1 MILLKLYGFQ
11 LVYVNILFYYYR
23 IFSNQKLLSMKDFIN
38 KVKAF
43 FNIKNIIITSVGVVV
58 IGLLLFI
65 LNLGSGS
72 SDGLKVIPEDTSAV
86 GVIDFYS
93 IVQKGELDEISEKK
107 FFDKYY
113 KSFRREVPKKIRN
126 IMDDFIENPSIS
138 GINFMSDIFMFYIDE
153 GEDEKYGCMSFGIS
167 SEKKFS
173 EFIEDILDET
183 DIDYDIEDED
193 NYKYVLSTGDE
204 FAWAW
209 DKEKSFILVP
219 AENLDID
226 RYGDSANNLEDTV
239 EMLMELEKDE
249 RITQNKQFNKFYD
262 NKKDMNFW
270 MSSNMLIDYVPDMDM
285 IEKFIPYDLQDIC
298 MSYGLDFED
307 EKVTF
312 STQVYPNQDMKEL
325 VDNTKIYDNS
335 FNKDLFKYFP
345 EKSYAAASLSVNPM
359 GFYELMED
367 FDLDELFGGE
377 FGDIEEQIEQELDI
391 ELEDLFKTIGGNGM
405 FSLSGLDKVKWE
417 YPSYDYG
424 YKFDEKNAEEYFL
437 GEYSISFP
445 YLNNDDKR
453 KLARGE
459 TIRVNYNGTYYCMN
473 IRNVD
478 SRNVARLIRNE
489 TEVNWYNERGWKYIS
504 EEITREKEEFLP
516 LISIAFDIKNKKV
529 VDKVMKKAEKELEN
543 DRSFSKEKG
552 YYAMYDSDM
561 PTYLGYNDEVLYI
574 TNDLKSIKAFTKGGF
589 KSDNIGKSK
598 ISSNLKNNIMFGF
611 LDININEYPKSLK
624 KRLFSDFYGEREG
637 EIMEE
642 IFEMISPLTN
652 SITFSS
658 SDEYSYEVS
667 LNTNDNDNSLETL
680 INVIEENYKDM
691 FKEIVK
697 LGINF

>member
-1 MILLKLYGFQ
+1 
-11 LVYVNILFYYYR
+11 
-23 IFSNQKLLSMKDFIN
+23 MKDFLN

-43 FNIKNIIITSVGVVV
+43 FNTKNIIITSIGVVV

-65 LNLGSGS
+65 INIGSGS

-93 IVQKGELDEISEKK
+93 ITQKGELDEISEKK

-126 IMDDFIENPSIS
+126 IMDDFIEDPSIS

-153 GEDEKYGCMSFGIS
+153 GEDEKYGCMSFGIR

-173 EFIEDILDET
+173 EFIEDILDE
-183 DIDYDIEDED
+183 IEVEYDIEEED
-193 NYKYVLSTGDE
+193 NYKYALSDDDK

-219 AENLDID
+219 GEMLDID
-226 RYGDSANNLEDTV
+226 RYGDSADNLEDTV

-249 RITQNKQFNKFYD
+249 RITQNKKFNKFYD

-270 MSSNMLIDYVPDMDM
+270 ISSNLLIDYVPNMDM
-285 IEKFIPYDLQDIC
+285 IDKFVPYDLQDIG

-312 STQVYPNQDMKEL
+312 STQVYPNEDMEEL
-325 VDNTKIYDNS
+325 IDNTKIYDNS
-335 FNKDLFKYFP
+335 FNKDLLKYFP
-345 EKSYAAASLSVNPM
+345 KKSYAAASLSLNPM
-359 GFYELMED
+359 GFYELTED
-367 FDLDELFGGE
+367 FDLDELSGGE
-377 FGDIEEQIEQELDI
+377 FENIEEQIEEAIDI
-391 ELEDLFKTIGGNGM
+391 KLEDLIKTIGGSGM
-405 FSLSGLDKVKWE
+405 FSISGLDKIKWE
-417 YPSYDYG
+417 YPSMDYG

-437 GEYSISFP
+437 GEFPISYP
-445 YLNNDDKR
+445 YLNNSDKR

-459 TIRVNYNGTYYCMN
+459 TIRVYYNGRYYCIN
-473 IRNVD
+473 IRNVQ

-489 TEVNWYNERGWKYIS
+489 TEVNWYNGAGWRYIS

-516 LISIAFDIKNKKV
+516 LFSLAFDIKNKKV
-529 VDKVMKKAEKELEN
+529 VDKLMKKAEEEQEN
-543 DRSFSKEKG
+543 DRGFSKEKG
-552 YYAMYDSDM
+552 YYAFYDSDM
-561 PTYLGYNDEVLYI
+561 ATYLGYNDEALYI
-574 TNDLKSIKAFTKGGF
+574 TNDLKSIKAFIKGGF

-598 ISSNLKNNIMFGF
+598 ISSDLKNNIMFGF
-611 LDININEYPKSLK
+611 FDININEYPKDLK
-624 KRLFSDFYGEREG
+624 KRFFNDFMNLNSRESV
-637 EIMEE
+637 IMEE

-652 SITFSS
+652 SITFNS

-667 LNTNDNDNSLETL
+667 LNTNDNNNSLEIL
-680 INVIEENYKDM
+680 INVIEENYKDL